1 MDRHLKERLIGA
13 TVLVVIGVWLIPWLL
28 DGPDQRDDGTGL
40 GSSGMDSTGEQT
52 QTMVQTILL
61 GGDHESESQRN
72 AIASEKIQPPLS
84 GDLLSP
90 SAILTSRPS
99 ESGLVSQS
107 PGNSASNPS
116 IFIQVGSFGDREN
129 ARRLMERVENYG
141 FDPQISTYSAG
152 GGVMYRVR
160 VGPEFSQSEAERV
173 ASSLSSHGFLVQIV
187 GDE

>member
-13 TVLVVIGVWLIPWLL
+13 TGLVVIGVWIIPWLL
-28 DGPDQRDDGTGL
+28 DGTDQRDDGTEL
-40 GSSGMDSTGEQT
+40 ESLGMDSTREQT
-52 QTMVQTILL
+52 QMMVQTILL
-61 GGDHESESQRN
+61 GGNHERGNQGN
-72 AIASEKIQPPLS
+72 AIALEETQSPLN
-84 GDLLSP
+84 GNLLSP
-90 SAILTSRPS
+90 STALASQSPES
-99 ESGLVSQS
+99 ESVSQS
-107 PGNSASNPS
+107 LGNSASAPS

-141 FDPQISTYSAG
+141 FDPQISTHSAG

-160 VGPEFSQSEAERV
+160 VGPEFSQSGAERV

>member
-1 MDRHLKERLIGA
+1 
-13 TVLVVIGVWLIPWLL
+13 
-28 DGPDQRDDGTGL
+28 
-40 GSSGMDSTGEQT
+40 
-52 QTMVQTILL
+52 MVQTILL
-61 GGDHESESQRN
+61 GSDNERGSQRN
-72 AIASEKIQPPLS
+72 AIALEETQPSLN
-84 GDLLSP
+84 GNLLSP
-90 SAILTSRPS
+90 STILPSRLPES
-99 ESGLVSQS
+99 ESVSQS
-107 PGNSASNPS
+107 LGNSAGASS

-160 VGPEFSQSEAERV
+160 VGPEFSQSGAERV

>member
-1 MDRHLKERLIGA
+1 M
-13 TVLVVIGVWLIPWLL
+13 LVVIGVWLIPWLL
-28 DGPDQRDDGTGL
+28 DGPDQRDNGIESGSL
-40 GSSGMDSTGEQT
+40 GIDSTRGQT

-61 GGDHESESQRN
+61 GSDHERGSQRN
-72 AIASEKIQPPLS
+72 AMVLEETQPPLN
-84 GDLLSP
+84 GNLLSP
-90 SAILTSRPS
+90 PTILTPRLPES
-99 ESGLVSQS
+99 ESVSQS
-107 PGNSASNPS
+107 PGNSASAS
-116 IFIQVGSFGDREN
+116 SVFIQVGSFGDREN

-160 VGPEFSQSEAERV
+160 VGPEFSQSGAERV

>member
-1 MDRHLKERLIGA
+1 MDRYLKERLIGA

-28 DGPDQRDDGTGL
+28 DGTDQWDDGTEL
-40 GSSGMDSTGEQT
+40 GSSGMDSIREQT

-61 GGDHESESQRN
+61 DGNHELKNQRN
-72 AIASEKIQPPLS
+72 AIVLEETQSPLN
-84 GDLLSP
+84 GNLLSSSTTLAP
-90 SAILTSRPS
+90 
-99 ESGLVSQS
+99 ESPKPESVSQS
-107 PGNSASNPS
+107 LGNSANTQS

-129 ARRLMERVENYG
+129 ARRLMERVKSYG
-141 FDPQISTYSAG
+141 FDPQISTHSAS

-160 VGPEFSQSEAERV
+160 VGPKFSQSEAEKV